1 MNDLTLPIELA
12 ETKLTLD
19 EIGAIFVLYSM
30 NKISDDSKLEWSLDK
45 GLSLIMKDLVSM
57 GIVSITE
64 SENGPVL
71 DIDIRSL
78 KPEFW
83 SVEDYDSFGNTI
95 YSKES
100 YWGDED
106 SKFRYILTPRLESDE
121 IVYSLSHS
129 EFGVITNFV
138 LNKEEGERMVKNEL
152 EQELLDIKQ
161 QDLLK
166 TDE

>member
-1 MNDLTLPIELA
+1 MNEVTLPIELA

-30 NKISDDSKLEWSLDK
+30 NKISDESKSNWSKDK
-45 GLSLIMKDLVSM
+45 ELSLIVKNLVSM
-57 GIVSITE
+57 SIVSITE

-100 YWGDED
+100 YWGDEG
-106 SKFRYILTPRLESDE
+106 SKFRYILTPRLESNE